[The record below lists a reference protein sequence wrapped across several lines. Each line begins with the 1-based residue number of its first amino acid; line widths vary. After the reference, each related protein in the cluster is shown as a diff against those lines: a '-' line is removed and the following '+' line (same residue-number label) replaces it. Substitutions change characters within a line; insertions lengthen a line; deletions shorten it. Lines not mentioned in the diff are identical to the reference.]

1 MTGKTNDNDDWIRL
15 EDIIKKL
22 AELEARIDKLE
33 STSEFDTTALKALA
47 SDVDDIQ
54 KDDEK

>member
-1 MTGKTNDNDDWIRL
+1 MTGKNVTI

-33 STSEFDTTALKALA
+33 STSELDTTALKALA

-54 KDDEK
+54 KDDQ